1 VRAFAGSWQDRA
13 FAYQE
18 TGRSKESLWIVYGL
32 LRSWLLAKLPSKE
45 RKDAHKAAGN
55 FLVEMDQQDQESEL
69 GLSWVDCLMEA
80 RSQFLQAKE
89 FELARTVTD
98 RLSGFL
104 VRSGFY
110 DGARQ
115 LNMELLNYEKHPSPM
130 SWIARTYSGQGDYDS
145 ARTWYQKSIDASAGL
160 NQEEIGVALQGL
172 ATIDVYKVDYDAA
185 REKFEKSMKI
195 KQQIGNRA
203 GEAATFYQL
212 GFLAREQGRSWE
224 GLKLVAL
231 CCVINASIGHGDTE
245 SDFKALSGMAS
256 KLKYTQEQ
264 IEAML
269 KEVADSY
276 QKDRGQSLI
285 DAAFPKVDPDA
296 SSHQ

>member
-1 VRAFAGSWQDRA
+1 
-13 FAYQE
+13 
-18 TGRSKESLWIVYGL
+18 
-32 LRSWLLAKLPSKE
+32 
-45 RKDAHKAAGN
+45 
-55 FLVEMDQQDQESEL
+55 
-69 GLSWVDCLMEA
+69 MEA

-160 NQEEIGVALQGL
+160 NQEEVGVALQGL
-172 ATIDVYKVDYDAA
+172 ATIDVYKGDYDAAREKFEKSMKIMQQIGDRAGEAQTWHNLASIDLNKGDYDAA